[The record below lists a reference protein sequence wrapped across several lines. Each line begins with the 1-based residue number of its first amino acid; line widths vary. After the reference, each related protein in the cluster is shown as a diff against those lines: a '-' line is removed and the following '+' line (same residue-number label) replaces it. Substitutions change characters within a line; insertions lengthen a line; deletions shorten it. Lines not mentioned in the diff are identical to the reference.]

1 MDSRGP
7 ADPLEKKRNFIL
19 FTIAVFL
26 SLAVLGLAENTRG
39 TALPRIQEEFSL
51 SEMHLGVLLAVN
63 STGYLAACTFTATI
77 ARRIGFK
84 YSLVAG
90 LVTSALAGLVICFAP
105 GFAVLVLGFFVLNV
119 GFGMLDI
126 SSGVIAATIFT
137 KRTGTMMN
145 LAHFFYGAGATL
157 SPMVSTGLMA
167 AKFGDLVFGW
177 RYTYLLVL
185 CLALIPVIPT
195 LIGRLKRQGGGG
207 EKGGYSQMLKRPA
220 LWLLALFLAFELVAE
235 SGVSA
240 WLVNFLEK
248 THSFSEE
255 SAALRLTLFFVCFT
269 AARLL
274 LGPLIDRIGLLRA
287 LIIAPLFAGVAITAG
302 VLGGERATPLL
313 FVAGIGIAPMFPTV
327 MAVIAKLFAGE
338 VDRAITAIMTSIGV
352 IVVPASFLLGV
363 VINQAR
369 VVFTESHGEAGVGM
383 AYSAGYLFLGL
394 CCFAAFAS
402 AIVLRARQ
410 KRAGW
415 LV

>member
-1 MDSRGP
+1 MEGSGHTG
-7 ADPLEKKRNFIL
+7 PLERKRNFIL

-51 SEMHLGVLLAVN
+51 TEMHLGVLLAVN
-63 STGYLAACTFTATI
+63 ATGYLAACTFTAAL

-84 YSLVAG
+84 YTLVSG
-90 LVTSALAGLVICFAP
+90 LAIIALSGSCVCYAP
-105 GFAVLVLGFFVLNV
+105 GFAVLVLGFFVINV
-119 GFGMLDI
+119 GFGMLDV
-126 SSGVIAATIFT
+126 STGVIGATIFT

-157 SPMVSTGLMA
+157 SPVVSTSLMA
-167 AKFGDLVFGW
+167 VRFGDVLFGW

-185 CLALIPVIPT
+185 GLALIPAIPT
-195 LIGRLKRQGGGG
+195 LIGRLQRQGRDG
-207 EKGGYSQMLKRPA
+207 KAGGYARLLKRPA

-240 WLVNFLEK
+240 WLVNFHEK
-248 THSFSEE
+248 AFSFSEE
-255 SAALRLTLFFVCFT
+255 RAALRLTVFFVCFT
-269 AARLL
+269 SARLL

-287 LIIAPLFAGVAITAG
+287 LVIAPLFAGAMITIG
-302 VLGGERATPLL
+302 VLGGERGAPLL
-313 FVAGIGIAPMFPTV
+313 LVAGIGIAPMFPTV

-338 VDRAITAIMTSIGV
+338 VDRAITAVMTSIG
-352 IVVPASFLLGV
+352 IVYVPTTFLLGV

-369 VVFTESHGEAGVGM
+369 VVLTEAHGEAGVGM

-394 CCFAAFAS
+394 CCFAAFA
-402 AIVLRARQ
+402 AALVLRALQ
-410 KRAGW
+410 KKAGR